1 MMLLK
6 NYLYV
11 LSAFFIGLLVLG
23 LVILFPNLQLLRA
36 VWGNDTIY
44 FFDALWIL
52 VGLLGSLATNFTIL
66 TAITAVVTSFL
77 VGINIVLL
85 VYLYRRQKR
94 QLSRA
99 GVAVSSVGAFL
110 GMFGVGCAACGS
122 LIFTALL
129 SSFGGIGLLTVL
141 PLGGQEI
148 SILGTLVLL
157 YATYFLIRK
166 ITRPITCDI

>member
-1 MMLLK
+1 MTLLK
-6 NYLYV
+6 NYRYV
-11 LSAFFIGLLVLG
+11 LSAVLIGLLVLG
-23 LVILFPNLQLLRA
+23 LAILFPNLQLLVV
-36 VWGNDTIY
+36 VWENDAISWL
-44 FFDALWIL
+44 DASWIL
-52 VGLLGSLATNFTIL
+52 IGLLGSLTTNFTTL
-66 TAITAVVTSFL
+66 SAVITVMTSFL
-77 VGINIVLL
+77 VGINIVLI

-166 ITRPITCDI
+166 ITRPITCTI